1 MTTNNIAT
9 TSVSAGVLSIILI
22 GDALIY
28 VVLPVNAAEFGIT
41 LAWVGVLLSANRLV
55 RIFTY
60 GLIAR
65 LTDAIGLRQMTI
77 ISAMAGASST
87 ILYGVADGGPIL
99 LFARIVWGLSF
110 AAVSLT
116 TLAYAVAERERA
128 GARVGLSRAIQQ
140 IGPGLSL
147 SGGAW
152 LAGVIGPQAI
162 FTVLGLLS
170 LTAIPLALRLP
181 AETDKPT
188 PASHPWLPRPVRH
201 DLLFFIVGFGVD
213 GVFTMTITLILS
225 GVVSVEAAMLSGGL
239 LLASR
244 RVMEF
249 FCAPLG
255 GILGDSFGVSLVLA
269 LSVIVLAVG
278 FAVIGAGWAFTGATF
293 IIVARG
299 VIAAVGP
306 AAIALREDQKD
317 TMHRLAV
324 MQTWRD
330 FGAAIGPLVSGF
342 LFYELGATMLYYAI
356 VPTLLAA
363 LVLMAT
369 DRRASVS

>member
-1 MTTNNIAT
+1 MNKHGVGA

-41 LAWVGVLLSANRLV
+41 LAWVGVLLSANRLI

-65 LTDAIGLRQMTI
+65 LTDAVGLRRMTL
-77 ISAMAGASST
+77 ISAVCGAGST

-110 AAVSLT
+110 AAISLT
-116 TLAYAVAERERA
+116 TLAYAVVERDKA
-128 GARVGLSRAIQQ
+128 GARVGISRAIQQ

-147 SGGAW
+147 SAGAW
-152 LAGVIGPQAI
+152 LAGIIGPQAI

-170 LTAIPLALRLP
+170 LTAIPLALKLP
-181 AETDKPT
+181 AETEKPP
-188 PASHPWLPRPVRH
+188 PASRPWLPRPVRH
-201 DLLFFIVGFGVD
+201 DILFFVVGFGVD
-213 GVFTMTITLILS
+213 GVFTMTITLILANT
-225 GVVSVEAAMLSGGL
+225 VSIEAAMLSGGL

-244 RVMEF
+244 RVVEF
-249 FCAPLG
+249 VCAPLG
-255 GILGDSFGVSLVLA
+255 GILGDRFGLSRILSLSVVVLA
-269 LSVIVLAVG
+269 MG
-278 FAVIGAGWAFTGATF
+278 FAVIGAGWAFTGAAF
-293 IIVARG
+293 IIAARG

-306 AAIALREDQKD
+306 AAIAVHEAQHD

-342 LFYELGATMLYYAI
+342 LFLSLGAATLYYGI
-356 VPTLLAA
+356 VPILLAA
-363 LVLMAT
+363 LIAMAT
-369 DRRASVS
+369 NRRSPNA

>member
-1 MTTNNIAT
+1 MNMRGVGA

-41 LAWVGVLLSANRLV
+41 LAWVGVLLSANRLI

-65 LTDAIGLRQMTI
+65 LTDAVGLRRMTL
-77 ISAMAGASST
+77 ISAIGGAGST

-116 TLAYAVAERERA
+116 TLAYAVAERDKA

-147 SGGAW
+147 SAGAW

-170 LTAIPLALRLP
+170 LTAIPLALKLP
-181 AETDKPT
+181 AETEKLAP
-188 PASHPWLPRPVRH
+188 SSRPWLPRPVRH
-201 DLLFFIVGFGVD
+201 DILFFIVGFGVD

-225 GVVSVEAAMLSGGL
+225 SVVSVEAAMLSGGL

-244 RVMEF
+244 RLVEF

-255 GILGDSFGVSLVLA
+255 GVLGDRFGLSRMLS
-269 LSVIVLAVG
+269 LSVVVLAVG
-278 FAVIGAGWAFTGATF
+278 FVMIGAGWAFTGAAF
-293 IIVARG
+293 IIAARG

-306 AAIALREDQKD
+306 AAVAIREAQEN

-342 LFYELGATMLYYAI
+342 LFLELGASALYYSI
-356 VPTLLAA
+356 VPILLAA
-363 LVLMAT
+363 LIAVAT
-369 DRRASVS
+369 DRRTPNT